1 MTESTPSRAEPAPVN
16 EPRDTERLVALWQQK
31 ISGFAGPSPAVLSDL
46 GQMIAEDWG
55 WGYRF
60 LIRANVVGSDL
71 ALLMYGS
78 QFARLLKLSK
88 VPDPDIP
95 MARQLP
101 KWYATVFTKGCY
113 GAIVQTMPVRL
124 AGVIVQVGQLELY
137 RAAFV
142 PLVRQ
147 ANTLDQLV
155 FGTFN
160 RRNWAKG
167 AGIGH
172 VSGDLRSAAQRHST

>member
-1 MTESTPSRAEPAPVN
+1 MWSS
-16 EPRDTERLVALWQQK
+16 
-31 ISGFAGPSPAVLSDL
+31 
-46 GQMIAEDWG
+46 
-55 WGYRF
+55 
-60 LIRANVVGSDL
+60 VG
-71 ALLMYGS
+71 
-78 QFARLLKLSK
+78 
-88 VPDPDIP
+88 
-95 MARQLP
+95 
-101 KWYATVFTKGCY
+101 Y
-113 GAIVQTMPVRL
+113 GAIIQTMPVRM